1 MSDSMTP
8 KEIVEKLDQY
18 IIGQDAAKRAVAVAM
33 RNRWRRQ
40 QIEPEMRK
48 EVMPRNI
55 LMIGPTGV
63 GKTEIARRMADL
75 VNAPFVKI
83 EASKYTEVGYHGRDV
98 ESMVRDLVKVSFNEI
113 RAKEIERVA
122 DVADGHAV
130 ETILDYLLPNNDA
143 KNKSGA
149 DEKTRGRKK
158 KVDVER
164 EQADA
169 RIERTRAKIRE
180 KVLKG
185 EMDDREIEIVANAN
199 PSVTGV
205 FGAVDGDEM
214 MGMEMQDMLSRILPS
229 RRKSRRVKV
238 AEARRIF
245 KQEEAE
251 KLIDEEA
258 VNKTAIERAEQDG
271 IIFIDE
277 IDKVIGAD
285 KGGGP
290 DVSREGVQRDLLPI
304 VEGCTVSSK
313 YGSVKTDHILFIAAG
328 AFHGKKPSDL
338 IPELQG
344 RLPIR
349 VELKPLTRDDFTQ
362 ILTHPKNALTRQYKL
377 LMQTEG
383 IEVEFQTE
391 ALAAIAELTEKVNQ
405 TTDDIGAR
413 RLHTVMEK
421 LFEEVSF
428 NAPEWRDRKVVVDP
442 QMVRDRLAEISKDE
456 DLSRF
461 IL

>member
-143 KNKSGA
+143 KNKSAA
-149 DEKTRGRKK
+149 DEKSRGRKK

-169 RIERTRAKIRE
+169 RVERTRAKFRE

-205 FGAVDGDEM
+205 FGAIDGDEM

-285 KGGGP
+285 KAGGP

-349 VELKPLTRDDFTQ
+349 VELKPLTRDDFTR

-383 IEVEFQTE
+383 IEVEFQAE